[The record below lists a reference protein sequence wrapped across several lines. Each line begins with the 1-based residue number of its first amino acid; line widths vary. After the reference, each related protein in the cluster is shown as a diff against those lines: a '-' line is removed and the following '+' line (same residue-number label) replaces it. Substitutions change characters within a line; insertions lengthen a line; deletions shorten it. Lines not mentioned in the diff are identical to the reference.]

1 MKLKKLREGRPP
13 IELNLTSMIDVI
25 FLLLIFFVCT
35 SSFDEPEKNLPTNLA
50 GQGIAQERQRP
61 QEERDLEDIV
71 VQISAD
77 PSSGVQY
84 AIDGKEYASLGEV
97 EETLDALREIDPNF
111 PVVLDPDKSVPI
123 ESVLDVYDA
132 SRRVGLGKISFTA
145 SPSSLAL

>member
-1 MKLKKLREGRPP
+1 MKLKKLREGNPP

-50 GQGIAQERQRP
+50 GQRIAQERQRP

-97 EETLDALREIDPNF
+97 EETLDALRKIDPNS
-111 PVVLDPDKSVPI
+111 PVVLNPDKSVPI

>member
-1 MKLKKLREGRPP
+1 MKLKKLREGNPP

-71 VQISAD
+71 VRISAD

-97 EETLDALREIDPNF
+97 EETLDALREIDPN
-111 PVVLDPDKSVPI
+111 L
-123 ESVLDVYDA
+123 
-132 SRRVGLGKISFTA
+132 
-145 SPSSLAL
+145 SLIHI